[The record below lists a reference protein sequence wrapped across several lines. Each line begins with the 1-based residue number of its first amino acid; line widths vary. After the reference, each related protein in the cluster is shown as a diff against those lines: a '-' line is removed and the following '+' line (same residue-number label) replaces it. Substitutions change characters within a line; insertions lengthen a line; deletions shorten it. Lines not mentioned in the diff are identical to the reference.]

1 MSFNFMAAV
10 THHSDFGALENKIC
24 HCFPYFPIFHIVMG
38 PDAMILVLRQLFHS
52 PLLLSSRGSL
62 VTLCILPLGGVICI
76 SEVIDVS
83 PSNVDSRV

>member
-1 MSFNFMAAV
+1 MSLNFMAAV

-24 HCFPYFPIFHIVMG
+24 HCFHFFPICHKVMG

-62 VTLCILPLGGVICI
+62 VSLHFLPLEWHHLHI
-76 SEVIDVS
+76 
-83 PSNVDSRV
+83 